1 MKGDWN
7 TNMYEISLTC
17 CLDQVST
24 VDSENQ
30 VHALGENTGTAG

>member
-7 TNMYEISLTC
+7 TNMYEISLT